1 MILQLT
7 KQVLAGASMISINW
21 FIQCKY
27 KLQITKDLNSQ
38 TNNPTYFF
46 EKDINKNELDHFMLD
61 IFLWND
67 INKIYEQ
74 LIPDLEKDLQEL
86 ELKKKDFLD
95 PKNHINLSIFLYV
108 RYRD

>member
-1 MILQLT
+1 
-7 KQVLAGASMISINW
+7 
-21 FIQCKY
+21 
-27 KLQITKDLNSQ
+27 
-38 TNNPTYFF
+38 
-46 EKDINKNELDHFMLD
+46 MLD

-74 LIPDLEKDLQEL
+74 LIPDLEKDLQKL
-86 ELKKKDFLD
+86 ELKKKEFLD